1 MWVQRV
7 GLEPGFNPKEAAD
20 FKKGTADFKKGTG
33 IHTLGNQGPMVRIP
47 AWSPKQEAG
56 GVGHEGGNSAK
67 VNLERNLIFF

>member
-20 FKKGTADFKKGTG
+20 FKKGTG
-33 IHTLGNQGPMVRIP
+33 IHPLGNQGPMVRIP

-56 GVGHEGGNSAK
+56 GVAHEGGNSAK